1 MKVSFERYVN
11 QIVYST
17 EREAH
22 EERIK
27 KITDISRNLS
37 KDEWMFKSIDKLL
50 GNWNQ

>member
-22 EERIK
+22 KERVR
-27 KITDISRNLS
+27 KITEISRNLS
-37 KDEWMFKSIDKLL
+37 KDEWMFKPIDKLL